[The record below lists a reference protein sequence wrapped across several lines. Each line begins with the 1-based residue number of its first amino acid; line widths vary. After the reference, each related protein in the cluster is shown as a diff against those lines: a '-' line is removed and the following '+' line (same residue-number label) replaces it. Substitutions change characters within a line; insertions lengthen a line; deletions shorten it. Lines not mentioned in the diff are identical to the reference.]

1 MKSLRFGKL
10 GRETGVAMP
19 APEAGVCFTVNEFK
33 RTDRVADQI
42 KMEIADI
49 LTKKTKDPRI
59 GFVTVTSVQVS
70 DDLKHA
76 KVFVSVHED
85 EKGTFVG
92 LKKATGF
99 VRAELARRLHLRR
112 IPEIVFLPDT
122 STEKV
127 THILDLLDRIEKE
140 DNRKEPSS

>member
-1 MKSLRFGKL
+1 MKNLRFGKM
-10 GRETGVAMP
+10 GRETGVAMLD
-19 APEAGVCFTVNEFK
+19 PEAGACFAVNEYK

-85 EKGTFVG
+85 EKSAFVG

-99 VRAELARRLHLRR
+99 VRAELARRLQLRR

-127 THILDLLDRIEKE
+127 THILDLLDRIEK
-140 DNRKEPSS
+140 DVKKKEPS